1 MDPTNLL
8 TGKAAPGRR
17 ALFFEYQKQQAV
29 REGWIKLLRRGRQ
42 QPWML
47 FDLEKDAG
55 ETRDLAVQNTTSLPL
70 AAKFQ
75 EWRSQLP

>member
-1 MDPTNLL
+1 L

-17 ALFFEYQKQQAV
+17 TLFFEYQKQQAV
-29 REGWIKLLRRGRQ
+29 REGWSKLLRLGRE

-55 ETRDLAVQNTTSLPL
+55 ETRDLAAQNTTRVRQL